1 VGYKNTGEKPTGS
14 KQPIGSSCLRRR
26 FQMNINKEIEKVA
39 YELYEK
45 GGCIPGRELEHWFE
59 AEKIVHGRYAVS
71 FDEKQP
77 KTKKSS
83 TSKPSTKKVAAKE
96 SKTTTRS

>member
-1 VGYKNTGEKPTGS
+1 
-14 KQPIGSSCLRRR
+14 
-26 FQMNINKEIEKVA
+26 MNINQEIEKVA

-45 GGCIPGRELEHWFE
+45 DGCIPGRDREHWLE
-59 AEKIVHGRYAVS
+59 AEKIVHARYSVS
-71 FDEKQP
+71 FDEKTA

-83 TSKPSTKKVAAKE
+83 TSKPSTKKVTAKE